1 MFVLRVAKRLL
12 SIGIVLIAIAT
23 VAAATVTTIG
33 PQVGTIASAHEGTA
47 ADLQLDTLAERSAM
61 YAADGTFLT
70 LLTDEENREPMD
82 LKDVPQTVIDAILA
96 IEDADFYEHD
106 GINQRGTIRA
116 LVENVEAG
124 GIEQGGS
131 TITQQLVKNAILTDE
146 QSLNRK
152 ATEAFYALRLERQM
166 TKDEILERYL
176 NTVYFG
182 SGAYGVKAAA
192 ETYWGYED
200 PAELDWAEAALMA
213 GVIRN
218 PTQNDPTRFPSV
230 AKKRRSIVL
239 NRLVGLGHIT
249 EEEAEIFELAPVPAE
264 RQEPL
269 PTKPTDYFIEEALQ
283 TLLRDPRILGNDK
296 EYRKNVIYRGGLKIY
311 TSLDPAAQASA
322 LEARDNVLPSEEG
335 LPESQR
341 GFTAAIATVETHTGA
356 VRALVGGPEFEKEK
370 FNLATQGLRQPG
382 SSMKTFV
389 LAALFEN
396 GYTPRDVVRADG
408 PCSFDVPGQRKPY
421 TVGGSFRGRQ
431 DIGAVTR
438 SSNNCAFVRLGQ
450 VVDNEQ
456 VARVSKRLGISTLLP
471 EAGEFLSLPLGTNE
485 VHPMEMAAAY
495 AAIGNDGLYNEPWYI
510 ERIEDRDGLVVYE
523 RRPNPSR
530 AINVEPARM
539 ITEVLASNVQRGT
552 GKRARVAG
560 HDAAG
565 KTGTTNDST
574 NAWFVGYTDYYSTAV
589 WLGDPNLERK
599 IRLPGY
605 QRGVFGGE
613 IPSKIWG
620 EYNIA
625 IHEDLEPRD
634 FQPPERYGGG
644 RYLKVAGE
652 IDFCDEANFEGV
664 TNGTELIDSN
674 GNGRLDCFRPITTVE
689 ESTTTTE
696 TFPQTQPTVP
706 PPESTAPATTTF
718 EEEQFPDQG
727 NG

>member
-1 MFVLRVAKRLL
+1 MLLLRLVKRLL
-12 SIGIVLIAIAT
+12 SIGIVLIAVAT
-23 VAAATVTTIG
+23 VAAATVTTIA
-33 PQVGTIASAHEGTA
+33 PQVGTIAAAHEGTA
-47 ADLQLDTLAERSAM
+47 ADLQLNTLAERSAM
-61 YAADGTFLT
+61 YGYDGTFLT

-82 LKDVPQTVIDAILA
+82 LKDVPQPVIDAILA
-96 IEDADFYEHD
+96 IEDSDFYEHN
-106 GINQRGTIRA
+106 GINKRGTVRA
-116 LVENVEAG
+116 LVENVNAG
-124 GIEQGGS
+124 GIAQGGS
-131 TITQQLVKNAILTDE
+131 TITQQLVKNSLLTSD
-146 QSLNRK
+146 QNFDRK

-192 ETYWGYED
+192 ETYWGYKD
-200 PAELDWAEAALMA
+200 PNELGWAEAALMA
-213 GVIRN
+213 AVIRN
-218 PTQNDPTRFPSV
+218 PTQFDPTRFPSK
-230 AKKRRSIVL
+230 AKERRSVVL

-249 EEEAEIFELAPVPAE
+249 EEEAAIYELSPVPAE

-269 PTKPTDYFIEEALQ
+269 PTKPTDYFIEQALQ
-283 TLLRDPRILGNDK
+283 TMLNDPRILGNDK

-311 TSLDPAAQASA
+311 TTFDPAAQVAA
-322 LEARDNVLPSEEG
+322 LAARDEVLPDEEG

-408 PCSFDVPGQRKPY
+408 PCSFDVPGQSKPY

-431 DIGAVTR
+431 DLGAVTR

-450 VVDNEQ
+450 VVGNEQ
-456 VARVSKRLGISTLLP
+456 VARVAKRLGISTLLP
-471 EAGEFLSLPLGTNE
+471 EAGEFLSLPLGTND

-510 ERIEDRDGLVVYE
+510 ERIEDRDGLVIYE
-523 RRPNPSR
+523 RRANPSR

-539 ITEVLASNVQRGT
+539 VTEILASNVERGT
-552 GKRARVAG
+552 GKRAQVPN

-565 KTGTTNDST
+565 KTGTTNDFA

-589 WLGDPNLERK
+589 WLGDPTQDRT
-599 IRLPGY
+599 IRLPGN
-605 QRGVFGGE
+605 QGGVFGGV
-613 IPSKIWG
+613 IPAKIWG
-620 EYNIA
+620 VYNGVL
-625 IHEDLEPRD
+625 HEDLEPRD
-634 FQPPERYGGG
+634 FESPASYGGG

-652 IDFCDEANFEGV
+652 IDFCDEANFEGA

-674 GNGRLDCFRPITTVE
+674 GNGRLDCFRAITTVE

-696 TFPQTQPTVP
+696 TFPEPTQPPQPTFPETTVFEQEQP
-706 PPESTAPATTTF
+706 P
-718 EEEQFPDQG
+718 DGG
-727 NG
+727 NGE